1 MSEASDSWVVYILRC
16 ADSTL
21 YTGVTTDSKRR
32 LKEHNHN
39 DRLGAKYT
47 RTRRPVSLVY
57 QESCNDRSSACKRE
71 AAIKKLSRRAKQALI
86 ASASAAL

>member
-1 MSEASDSWVVYILRC
+1 MGTASEWNVYILEC
-16 ADSTL
+16 ADKTL
-21 YTGVTTDSKRR
+21 YTGITVDPVRR
-32 LKEHNHN
+32 IKEHNES

-86 ASASAAL
+86 AAGCNH